1 MPSPFIL
8 AIETSQRQGGVA
20 VQGSSGDIRT
30 ESLQPG
36 GRHSDDLIPAI
47 DRLMA
52 SAGRTFEDVAAVA
65 VSIGPGGFTGLRI
78 GITAARM
85 IAEVRGVGVIPV
97 PTAVVVADRIDG
109 HGPILV
115 PLASK
120 RESCWVTR
128 FERGGDDHWMMTGTP
143 GAVTET
149 TIDLTGVH
157 LLVGDEH
164 LPAGIRA
171 RCEQAGVPVL
181 PPTFDPAACLHVAQR
196 MWSRDPGVAVDPA
209 AVMPLY
215 AREPEAVAL
224 WRGRSADGV
233 R

>member
-20 VQGSSGDIRT
+20 VRGSSGETHT

-52 SAGRTFEDVAAVA
+52 SAGRTLADVTAVA

-78 GITAARM
+78 GITTARM
-85 IAEVRGVGVIPV
+85 IAEVRGVGIIPV
-97 PTAVVVADRIDG
+97 PTAVVVAERIDG
-109 HGPILV
+109 PGPILV
-115 PLASK
+115 ALASK

-128 FERGGDDHWMMTGTP
+128 FERGGDDHWMVAGTP
-143 GAVTET
+143 GPMSEATL
-149 TIDLTGVH
+149 DLMGVR

-171 RCEQAGVPVL
+171 GCEQAAVPVL
-181 PPTFDPAACLHVAQR
+181 QPTFDPAACLRVAER

>member
-1 MPSPFIL
+1 MPSPFLL

-20 VQGSSGDIRT
+20 LQGSSGDIRT
-30 ESLQPG
+30 ESLQHA
-36 GRHSDDLIPAI
+36 GRHADDLIPAI

-52 SAGRTFEDVAAVA
+52 SAGRTFTDLAAVA

-78 GITAARM
+78 GITTARM

-97 PTAVVVADRIDG
+97 PTAAVVAERIEEP
-109 HGPILV
+109 GPILV
-115 PLASK
+115 ALASK
-120 RESCWVTR
+120 RESCWVTH
-128 FERGGDDHWMMTGTP
+128 FERGGDDHWMMSGTP
-143 GAVTET
+143 GAATEA
-149 TIDLTGVH
+149 TIDLTGIH
-157 LLVGDEH
+157 LLVGDVY

-171 RCEQAGVPVL
+171 RCEQAAVPVL

-196 MWSRDPGVAVDPA
+196 MWSRDAGLAVDPA
-209 AVMPLY
+209 TVMPLY

-224 WRGRSADGV
+224 WRGRSAEGD